1 MKAVTNIFK
10 RPVLIAAIALLFAAG
25 VAHVAITW
33 PDNLIATVV
42 YHLLGKT
49 PPSKTQE
56 DLRNIK
62 LFLNAKRKI
71 DSKQY
76 AAARA
81 DLEKLSD
88 KVEADFLFFKEIFF
102 YLGYVYDVTGEFSK
116 EEALYT
122 RLGKKDPTF
131 SKFMFGLYHVRHGKA
146 AQAQQELVE
155 ALKLDA
161 RHRRLGKYR
170 QTAVQ
175 ALQTLNADG
184 SKPAQHK

>member
-1 MKAVTNIFK
+1 MKAATNIVK
-10 RPVLIAAIALLFAAG
+10 RPVVIAAIALLFAVG
-25 VAHVAITW
+25 FAHVAMTW
-33 PDNLIATVV
+33 PNNMIATAI
-42 YHLLGKT
+42 YRLLGKA

-56 DLRNIK
+56 DLRNVK

-81 DLEKLSD
+81 DLEKLSH
-88 KVEADFLFFKEIFF
+88 KVETNFLFFREIFF
-102 YLGYVYDVTGEFSK
+102 YLGYVYDVTGEFRA
-116 EEALYT
+116 EEALYS
-122 RLGKKDPTF
+122 RLGKHDPTF
-131 SKFMFGLYHVRHGKA
+131 SKFMFGLYHVRQGKA

-155 ALKLDA
+155 ALKLDD

-175 ALQTLNADG
+175 ALQTLNARA
-184 SKPAQHK
+184 SRPAQNR